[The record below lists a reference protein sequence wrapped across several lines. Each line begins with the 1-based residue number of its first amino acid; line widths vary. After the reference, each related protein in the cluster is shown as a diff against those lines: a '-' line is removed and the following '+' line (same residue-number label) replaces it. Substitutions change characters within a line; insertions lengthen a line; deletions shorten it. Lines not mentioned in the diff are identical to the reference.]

1 MIPAMPAT
9 AASSHRRTTRKG
21 HKSRRSG
28 SPKARQASTAALRF
42 GRLAAMGVVAAL
54 ILFAG
59 VWGSWG
65 TAQQVMLT
73 KGREHGTIEVTRCGA
88 QTCSGPYTPLS
99 EGSTARSR
107 VVIERSVAV
116 RKGRTY
122 TVVVKPDGDEVVRS
136 GPAGVL
142 YAWVPMG
149 GALLLASVVVAGGL
163 GRARWG
169 WALAGSGV
177 ALLTAAF
184 VTI

>member
-9 AASSHRRTTRKG
+9 ATSSRQ
-21 HKSRRSG
+21 G
-28 SPKARQASTAALRF
+28 SVLALRF
-42 GRLAAMGVVAAL
+42 GRFAAMGTVAVL
-54 ILFAG
+54 ILIAG

-65 TAQQVMLT
+65 TAQYVMLT
-73 KGREHGTIEVTRCGA
+73 KGRERGTVEVTRCDGD
-88 QTCSGPYTPLS
+88 TCTGPYRPVS
-99 EGSTARSR
+99 VGSQARGR
-107 VVIERSVAV
+107 VVIEKSVAV

-122 TVVVKPDGDEVVRS
+122 SVVVKPGGGEVVRS

-142 YAWVPMG
+142 YSWVPLG

-163 GRARWG
+163 GRTRPAWV
-169 WALAGSGV
+169 LAGSGV

>member
-9 AASSHRRTTRKG
+9 ALTARRASV
-21 HKSRRSG
+21 
-28 SPKARQASTAALRF
+28 AALRF
-42 GRLAAMGVVAAL
+42 GRRASMAVVALL
-54 ILFAG
+54 ILVAG

-65 TAQQVMLT
+65 SAQYVMLT
-73 KGREHGTIEVTRCGA
+73 KGRERGTIEVARCA
-88 QTCSGPYTPLS
+88 REVCSGPYTPVSHGS
-99 EGSTARSR
+99 EARER
-107 VVIERSVAV
+107 VVIEKSVAV
-116 RKGRTY
+116 REGRTY
-122 TVVVKPDGDEVVRS
+122 SVVVKPGSAEVVRS

-163 GRARWG
+163 LRTRLAWV
-169 WALAGSGV
+169 LAGSGI